1 MKFLNTILT
10 GSLLILSGAA
20 LAESNE
26 VQMLNTGSDGVMV
39 FEPAVLSIN
48 PGDSVTF
55 KATNPGHNSESMEG
69 MMPEGAEG
77 WQGGMGQDVTV
88 TFDQDGVYVYQ
99 CTPHLMMAMVGVIKV
114 GSGSNLEAVKAAAI
128 DKKAAFMMAQD
139 RLDGYL
145 NQL

>member
-1 MKFLNTILT
+1 MKFLNTMLV
-10 GSLLILSGAA
+10 GSLVLFSGSA
-20 LAESNE
+20 LAESYE
-26 VQMLNTGSDGVMV
+26 VQMLNTGEDGVMV

-55 KATNPGHNSESMEG
+55 KATNPGHNSESMQE
-69 MMPEGAEG
+69 MMPEGAQG
-77 WQGGMGQDVTV
+77 WKGGMGQDVTV

-114 GSGSNLEAVKAAAI
+114 GSGPNLEAIKAAATG
-128 DKKAAFMMAQD
+128 KKAAFMMAQD
-139 RLDGYL
+139 RLDDYL

>member
-1 MKFLNTILT
+1 MKFLNTMFA
-10 GSLLILSGAA
+10 GSLVILSGSV
-20 LAESNE
+20 LAESHE
-26 VQMLNTGSDGVMV
+26 VQMLNTGADGVMV

-88 TFDQDGVYVYQ
+88 TFDQNGVYVYQ

-114 GSGSNLEAVKAAAI
+114 GSGSNLEAIKTAAI
-128 DKKAAFMMAQD
+128 DKKAAFMVAQD

>member
-20 LAESNE
+20 LAENYE

-39 FEPAVLSIN
+39 FEPAVLSVN

-114 GSGSNLEAVKAAAI
+114 GSGSNLEAIKAAAI

>member
-1 MKFLNTILT
+1 MKFLNTILA
-10 GSLLILSGAA
+10 GSLVILSGTA
-20 LAESNE
+20 LAESHE
-26 VQMLNTGSDGVMV
+26 VQMLNTGPDGVMV

-114 GSGSNLEAVKAAAI
+114 GSGSNLEVIKAAAL
-128 DKKAAFMMAQD
+128 DKKTAFMMAQD
-139 RLDGYL
+139 RLDDYL
-145 NQL
+145 SQL